1 MLMYQ
6 CTPETIPKSHRK
18 NVDILAK
25 STLSYSKVESV
36 DVSKKPETTSGKPVK
51 KADVSKKSNS
61 SYTKIECW
69 CINTNLKDW
78 LFYYSVSF

>member
-18 NVDILAK
+18 TVDVLAK

-36 DVSKKPETTSGKPVK
+36 DVSKKTETTSGKPVE
-51 KADVSKKSNS
+51 KADVSTKSNS

-78 LFYYSVSF
+78 LFYYSVLF